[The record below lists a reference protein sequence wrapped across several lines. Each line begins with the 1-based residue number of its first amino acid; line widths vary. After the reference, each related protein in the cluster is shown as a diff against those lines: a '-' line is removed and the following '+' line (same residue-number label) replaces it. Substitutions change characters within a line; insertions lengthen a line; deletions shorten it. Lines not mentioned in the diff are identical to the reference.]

1 MSSGFSP
8 VRRLR
13 SWARRHSFSFFS
25 SLGSLMRHRVGTLM
39 TVLVL
44 GIALL
49 LPLVLYICMA
59 NLDRM
64 ELQEEEWGA
73 LTVFMQ
79 DGVDASRAESLAE
92 RLQAREDVSEVG
104 RVSPE
109 QGLAEFR
116 EASGFGPA
124 LETLGHNPLPWVL
137 SVTPAPGEDV
147 DLEARA
153 AALLDYIATQP
164 GVASVTYD
172 RKWLQRL
179 GRMLELGRAAV
190 TLLTL
195 LFSVAVVVVVANTI
209 RLDVAAR
216 AEEIEILAL
225 VGAQNGFIRLP
236 FLYSGFWYGLLGGVV
251 AMVLVN
257 GALLYLEGPL
267 GRLLDSYGVVAQIIG
282 LGGLQTLGL
291 LLTGGLLG
299 LLGALVA
306 VQRYLR
312 LLRVDGMLGRR

>member
-1 MSSGFSP
+1 MSGFSP

-13 SWARRHSFSFFS
+13 AWARRHSFSFFS
-25 SLGSLMRHRVGTLM
+25 SLGALARHRTGTLM

-49 LPLVLYICMA
+49 LPLGLYVCLA
-59 NLDRM
+59 NLDRL
-64 ELQEEEWGA
+64 ELKEEEWGA

-79 DGVDASRAESLAE
+79 QDTDAE
-92 RLQAREDVSEVG
+92 RARALAGRLEARDDVAAVNL
-104 RVSPE
+104 VSPE
-109 QGLAEFR
+109 QGLEEFR

-124 LETLGHNPLPWVL
+124 LETLGRNPLPWVL
-137 SVTPAPGEDV
+137 SVTPAADEAG

-153 AALLDYIATQP
+153 AALMTHVAAQP
-164 GVASVTYD
+164 GVESVAYD
-172 RKWLQRL
+172 HKWLQRL
-179 GRMLELGRAAV
+179 GRLLALGRATVAV
-190 TLLTL
+190 LTL

-216 AEEIEILAL
+216 ADEIEVLAL
-225 VGAQNGFIRLP
+225 VGAPNGFIRLP

-251 AMVLVN
+251 AMVGVNAALV
-257 GALLYLEGPL
+257 YLDGPL
-267 GRLLDSYGVVAQIIG
+267 GRLLDAYGARAAIVG
-282 LGGLQTLGL
+282 LGGAQTLGL
-291 LLTGGLLG
+291 LLAGGVLG
-299 LLGALVA
+299 LLGSLVA

>member
-1 MSSGFSP
+1 
-8 VRRLR
+8 
-13 SWARRHSFSFFS
+13 
-25 SLGSLMRHRVGTLM
+25 
-39 TVLVL
+39 
-44 GIALL
+44 
-49 LPLVLYICMA
+49 
-59 NLDRM
+59 
-64 ELQEEEWGA
+64 
-73 LTVFMQ
+73 
-79 DGVDASRAESLAE
+79 
-92 RLQAREDVSEVG
+92 VG